1 MRLRW
6 TRLALAQ
13 LREIADCIERENPR
27 AARHVVKTVR
37 DQTMTLIAYPAIA
50 RTGRVEGTRE
60 LLIPGLPYVAVY
72 RIVGKTIEILA
83 VIHTS
88 RRWPERQS

>member
-13 LREIADCIERENPR
+13 LREIAEYIERESPR
-27 AARHVVKTVR
+27 AARHVVKTIR
-37 DQTMTLIAYPAIA
+37 DQVMTLIAYPAIG

-60 LLIPGLPYVAVY
+60 LLIPRLPYIAVY
-72 RIVGKTIEILA
+72 RIVGETIEILA